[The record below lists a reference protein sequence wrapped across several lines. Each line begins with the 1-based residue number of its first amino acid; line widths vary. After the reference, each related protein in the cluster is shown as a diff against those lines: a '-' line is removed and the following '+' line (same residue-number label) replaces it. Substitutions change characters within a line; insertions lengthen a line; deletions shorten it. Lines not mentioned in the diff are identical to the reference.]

1 MTPGACFLGSF
12 GRALSALALY
22 GAGHPTLERAVDAAC
37 GDLEVLLASKGKTV
51 FTFLEDTILLDWTP
65 VDDLH
70 GWEWSER
77 MSAAGIQRVVFEAP
91 CGREEVLAFLRDL
104 AARLHR
110 RDAAAHPVPTEGR
123 TGSVRYGSLG
133 LRGVAAPAEMPL
145 RTATLGFSLKE
156 EFEAVRWMDEEV
168 RSCGRVPLLE
178 AETVVRSLSVAM
190 HQSGVA
196 VVLPF
201 IQLKEHDEYSTT
213 HSLNVAVLA
222 MGLAERVGL
231 AGGDLHDYGLAAL
244 LHDVGKT
251 LVPLEILNKAAAHS
265 DEEREAMRRHP
276 ADGARLILRA
286 DEDLDLAAAVAYEHH
301 IFFNGGGYP
310 ETRFARK
317 CHPASRLVHVC
328 DVFDALRTR
337 RPYREAWPLE
347 KALAYLRDQAGTEF
361 DPEFVEPFATMVL
374 QTDGVMSDEAE

>member
-1 MTPGACFLGSF
+1 MTPGASFLGAF

-22 GAGHPTLERAVDAAC
+22 GAGHPTLEQAVDAAWH
-37 GDLEVLLASKGKTV
+37 DLESLLASKGQIV
-51 FTFLEDTILLDWTP
+51 FTFLDETILLDGTP
-65 VDDLH
+65 VGDLH

-77 MSAAGIQRVVFEAP
+77 MSTAGIQRVQFNAP
-91 CGREEVLAFLRDL
+91 FAREELLAFLRDL

-110 RDAAAHPVPTEGR
+110 RDATTHPTPGAGR
-123 TGSVRYGSLG
+123 TGNVRYGSLG
-133 LRGVAAPAEMPL
+133 LRGIAAPAETTL
-145 RTATLGFSLKE
+145 RTATLGFSLNE
-156 EFEAVRWMDEEV
+156 EIEAVRWMGEEV
-168 RSCGRVPLLE
+168 RSNRRVPLLE

-190 HQSGVA
+190 HHAGPA
-196 VVLPF
+196 VVLPLV
-201 IQLKEHDEYSTT
+201 QLKEHDEYSTT
-213 HSLNVAVLA
+213 HSLNVSVLA

-231 AGGDLHDYGLAAL
+231 SSTEVHDYGLAAL

-251 LVPLEILNKAAAHS
+251 LVPLEILNKAAWHTN
-265 DEEREAMRRHP
+265 DEREAMRRHP

-301 IFFNGGGYP
+301 ILFDGGGYP
-310 ETRFARK
+310 EMQFTRE

-347 KALAYLRDQAGTEF
+347 KAVEYLRAQAGIEF
-361 DPEFVEPFATMVL
+361 DPEFVEPFASLVL
-374 QTDGVMSDEAE
+374 ETDEVKSE